1 MPSQIIL
8 SFYSA
13 QYSLLHRQNAVPIG
27 VKQLDS
33 KLDVIMYLQEDKF
46 KDITSVIEKI
56 VNAKRTDS
64 QCKEKRQSMQREKI
78 VNAKRKDSQYKE
90 KRQSM

>member
-1 MPSQIIL
+1 M
-8 SFYSA
+8 
-13 QYSLLHRQNAVPIG
+13 PIG

-46 KDITSVIEKI
+46 KDITSVTEKI

-64 QCKEKRQSMQREKI
+64 QCKEKR
-78 VNAKRKDSQYKE
+78 
-90 KRQSM
+90 